1 MPRFIGEHPLAKDDS
16 GRLKSRIGTVFPYSN
31 TIVTL
36 PGIHAT
42 QRQAYLELLDQER
55 KAAGFPPLSGE
66 QRTVEWDSAVDLV
79 FEGDTILIRPDPRK
93 MDLAFQA
100 DELLQELVSKQ
111 RVKLLYVLNDK
122 VYDAIKRRGE
132 CWRISPLPRSPE
144 EMRRMIAG
152 SRIAIGGKEIYY
164 FSSTT
169 GTRLVTYQEFVQL
182 GQLDDESLRQH
193 LTEIKALAASCN
205 RQAYPEVAFFA
216 ADKTFSKSDF
226 APYDFASLDGLALRA
241 AHERLCQQFCE
252 AVLAHLRADDVENV
266 EWRNAMFAA
275 LLGQEDKLV
284 SEEILLGLS
293 SEFYMQIEWLPG
305 ARIDEGE
312 LLFDSVFDER
322 IEDAADPE
330 QARQWVEKSRGFIFN
345 LIREYGNL
353 EYVNVGRIIGS
364 LSYRAPY
371 DGRRDVY
378 IAAIKLRESV
388 KEIIKIIRMQKWGVR
403 ERLDEGKSLLD
414 AIVQSEEYTEYILDR
429 RLGCRQIGM
438 NLPPRVI
445 ARKLPERYFGKRR
458 DYRGITIWTSYFER
472 DYVHGIATDKMP
484 NYKFENE
491 EFAIRFVLLLGAAAA
506 PNMIVGRC
514 NMERNVIFDDG
525 DEVVVE
531 DEHGLP
537 IDLVVSDHTGTF
549 TNYLQ
554 DLRGFAPHYAAPVN
568 RRIKFVPDPEAFATA
583 YVESFVER
591 FYHIQ
596 DEYRKGKR
604 AYDTL
609 FKHRPRDPAGSFAY
623 RWEQVLER
631 LHRTDPRELGDVIR
645 QHVVM
650 PAGQAVGSRR

>member
-1 MPRFIGEHPLAKDDS
+1 MPRFIGEHPLAKDES
-16 GRLKSRIGTVFPYSN
+16 GKLKSRIGTVFPYSN

-79 FEGDTILIRPDPRK
+79 FEEDTILIRPDPRK
-93 MDLAFQA
+93 MALAFQA

-111 RVKLLYVLNDK
+111 RVKFLHVLNDK

-144 EMRRMIAG
+144 EMRRMIAS
-152 SRIAIGGKEIYY
+152 SRIGIGGKEIYY

-182 GQLDDESLRQH
+182 GQLDDQSLRRH
-193 LTEIKALAASCN
+193 LIEIKTLAASCN

-216 ADKTFSKSDF
+216 ADKTFSKNDF
-226 APYDFASLDGLALRA
+226 APYDFASLDASALRA
-241 AHERLCQQFCE
+241 AHEQLCQPFRE
-252 AVLAHLRADDVENV
+252 AVPPHLRVDDVENV

-330 QARQWVEKSRGFIFN
+330 QVRQWVEKSRGFIFN

-491 EFAIRFVLLLGAAAA
+491 EFAIRFALLLGAAAA

-554 DLRGFAPHYAAPVN
+554 DLRVFAPDYAAPVN
-568 RRIKFVPDPEAFATA
+568 RRIKFVPNPEAFATA

-650 PAGQAVGSRR
+650 PTGQAVGSRR

>member
-1 MPRFIGEHPLAKDDS
+1 MPRLIGEHPLAKDAN
-16 GRLKSRIGTVFPYSN
+16 GRLKSRIGTVFPASN

-42 QRQAYLELLDQER
+42 QRQAYLELLEEER
-55 KAAGFPPLSGE
+55 KATGLPPLSRE
-66 QRTVEWDSAVDLV
+66 QRATEWDSAVDLV
-79 FEGDTILIRPDPRK
+79 MEGDKILIRPDPRK
-93 MDLAFQA
+93 MPLAFKA
-100 DELLQELVSKQ
+100 DDLLQELVSKQ
-111 RVKLLYVLNDK
+111 RVKFLHVLNEK
-122 VYDAIKRRGE
+122 VHEAIKRRGE
-132 CWRISPLPRSPE
+132 CWRISPLPRTPE
-144 EMRRMIAG
+144 EMRAMIAG
-152 SRIAIGGKEIYY
+152 SRIAIGGREIYY

-169 GTRLVTYQEFVQL
+169 GTRLVTCQEFAQL
-182 GQLDDESLRQH
+182 GELDDEPLRRH
-193 LTEIKALAASCN
+193 LLEIQTYASSCN

-216 ADKTFSKSDF
+216 AGKAFTKSDL
-226 APYDFASLDGLALRA
+226 AACDFSTLDGPSLRVA
-241 AHERLCQQFCE
+241 FDRLEQQFTD
-252 AVLAHLRADDVENV
+252 AVPPPLRVDDMENV

-275 LLGQEDKLV
+275 LLGQEEKLV
-284 SEEILLGLS
+284 SEEILLGMS

-322 IEDAADPE
+322 IESVDDPE

-353 EYVNVGRIIGS
+353 EYVNIGRIIGS

-378 IAAIKLRESV
+378 IAEIKLRESD

-414 AIVQSEEYTEYILDR
+414 AIIQSEEYTEYILDR

-438 NLPPRVI
+438 NLPPRVT
-445 ARKLPERYFGKRR
+445 ARKITERYYGKRR
-458 DYRGITIWTSYFER
+458 DHNGITIWTPYFER
-472 DYVHGIATDKMP
+472 DYFHGIATDKTP

-491 EFAIRFVLLLGAAAA
+491 EFAVRFALLLGAAAA

-514 NMERNVIFDDG
+514 DLERKVIFDDG

-537 IDLVVSDHTGTF
+537 IDIVVCDHTGTF

-554 DLRGFAPHYAAPVN
+554 DLPHFAPDYATPLN
-568 RRIKFVPDPEAFATA
+568 RRIRFVPNPQTFVNAYLEA
-583 YVESFVER
+583 FVER
-591 FYHIQ
+591 FYRLQ
-596 DEYRKGKR
+596 DEYRRSKR

-609 FKHRPRDPAGSFAY
+609 FKHRPRDPAGSYAY
-623 RWEQVLER
+623 RWEQVLDR
-631 LHRTDPRELGDVIR
+631 LNRSEPRELAELIR
-645 QHVVM
+645 QHVVF
-650 PAGQAVGSRR
+650 PNINPPEKS

>member
-1 MPRFIGEHPLAKDDS
+1 MPRLIGEHPLAKDDS

-55 KAAGFPPLSGE
+55 KATGLPPLSGE

-79 FEGDTILIRPDPRK
+79 FDGDTILIRPDPRK
-93 MDLAFQA
+93 MELAFKA
-100 DELLQELVSKQ
+100 DELLQEVISKQ
-111 RVKLLYVLNDK
+111 RVKFLYVLNDK
-122 VYDAIKRRGE
+122 VHEAIKRRGE

-144 EMRRMIAG
+144 EMRRMIIE
-152 SRIAIGGKEIYY
+152 SRIAIGGREVYY

-169 GTRLVTYQEFVQL
+169 GTRLLTYQEFVQL
-182 GQLDDESLRQH
+182 GDLADEPLRQH
-193 LTEIKALAASCN
+193 LAEIKIHSASCN

-216 ADKTFSKSDF
+216 ADRSFSKSAF
-226 APYDFASLDGLALRA
+226 ASYDFASLAGSELSAV
-241 AHERLCQQFCE
+241 HQQLCQQFCA
-252 AVLAHLRADDVENV
+252 AVPSHLRVDDPENV

-275 LLGQEDKLV
+275 LLGQEEKLV
-284 SEEILLGLS
+284 SEEVLLGLS
-293 SEFYMQIEWLPG
+293 SEFFMQIEWLPG

-312 LLFDSVFDER
+312 LLFDSVFEER

-353 EYVNVGRIIGS
+353 EHVNVGRIIGS

-378 IAAIKLRESV
+378 IAEIKLRESV

-414 AIVQSEEYTEYILDR
+414 AIIQSEEYTEYILDR

-458 DYRGITIWTSYFER
+458 DYRGITIWTTYFER
-472 DYVHGIATDKMP
+472 DYVYGIATDKMP

-491 EFAIRFVLLLGAAAA
+491 EFAVRFALLLGAAAA

-514 NMERNVIFDDG
+514 DLERNVIFDDG
-525 DEVVVE
+525 DEVIVE

-537 IDLVVSDHTGTF
+537 IDIVVSDHTGTF

-554 DLRGFAPHYAAPVN
+554 DLRGFAPNYAAPVN
-568 RRIKFVPDPEAFATA
+568 RRIQFVSNPEAFATA

-591 FYHIQ
+591 FYRVQ

-604 AYDTL
+604 AFDTL
-609 FKHRPRDPAGSFAY
+609 FKHRPRDPAGSFAF
-623 RWEQVLER
+623 RWEQILER

-645 QHVVM
+645 QYVVL
-650 PAGQAVGSRR
+650 PAGQAVASR